1 LQEKGSHP
9 ALFLQR
15 TRRGQ
20 DLRVTEPD
28 ALFVYGTLMFPE
40 VLEVLLG
47 RTPTMAPAA
56 LDGWRAAALTDRV
69 YPGLVVAGPGL
80 AAAGRVLL
88 GLDERERAVLDAF
101 EEDEV
106 YERRPVVLAD
116 GREATTYVWID
127 DAAVLDHDWDPGLFV
142 TEHLP
147 TYVARWSTW
156 RPSS

>member
-1 LQEKGSHP
+1 LKEKFGSA

-15 TRRGQ
+15 SRGRQ

-47 RTPTMAPAA
+47 RTPEMAPAA
-56 LDGWRAAALTDRV
+56 LDGWRAAALADRV
-69 YPGLVVAGPGL
+69 YPGLVAARPGL

-88 GLDERERAVLDAF
+88 GLDHHERDVLDAF

-116 GREATTYVWID
+116 GRPATTYVWLD
-127 DAAVLDHDWDPGLFV
+127 AAAVLPTDWDPARFA
-142 TEHLP
+142 TDHLP
-147 TYVARWSTW
+147 TYVAHWSTW
-156 RPSS
+156 RRSR